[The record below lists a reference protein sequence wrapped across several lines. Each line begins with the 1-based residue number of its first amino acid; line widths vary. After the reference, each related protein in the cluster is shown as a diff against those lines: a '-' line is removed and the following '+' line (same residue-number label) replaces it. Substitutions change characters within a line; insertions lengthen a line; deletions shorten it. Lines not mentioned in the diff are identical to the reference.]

1 MRLFNRHKTKS
12 DEALMLLFQEGNQR
26 AFDEVYHRYSKRL
39 LHFMFRMVNNDEAL
53 AQDLLHDI
61 FMRLVQQPN
70 RFDTSRNFKSWIF
83 TVAANEC
90 YKHHRKRGIVEQV
103 DVLEMD
109 FPILDTNPHD
119 LDQKTFRRALRKELE
134 QLSYDHR
141 CTFILRFQEGLSV
154 KEVSDIMDCSE
165 GTVKSRSH
173 HCLKNLSVKLAMYNP
188 INSD

>member
-1 MRLFNRHKTKS
+1 MSFFNRYKNKS

-26 AFDEVYHRYSKRL
+26 AFDEIYLRYSKRL

-53 AQDLLHDI
+53 AQDLLHDV
-61 FMRLVQQPN
+61 FTRLVQRPESFDAN
-70 RFDTSRNFKSWIF
+70 RNVKSWIF

-90 YKHHRKRGIVEQV
+90 HKSYRRQSTTDINEE
-103 DVLEMD
+103 LEIESMESH
-109 FPILDTNPHD
+109 IID

-134 QLSYDHR
+134 QLSYEHR

-154 KEVSDIMDCSE
+154 REVSEIMDCTE

-173 HCLKNLSVKLAMYNP
+173 HCLKNLSVKLAAYNP
-188 INSD
+188 INAD